1 MCLAQCVLYFYLYYF
16 CWLMSV
22 HLTNKPAIIALL
34 HHINDVSL
42 PQLQLILIARH
53 VVVQRLVP
61 GLEKI

>member
-1 MCLAQCVLYFYLYYF
+1 
-16 CWLMSV
+16 MSV

-61 GLEKI
+61 GLEKIRFLFFGKYFFTVKYG